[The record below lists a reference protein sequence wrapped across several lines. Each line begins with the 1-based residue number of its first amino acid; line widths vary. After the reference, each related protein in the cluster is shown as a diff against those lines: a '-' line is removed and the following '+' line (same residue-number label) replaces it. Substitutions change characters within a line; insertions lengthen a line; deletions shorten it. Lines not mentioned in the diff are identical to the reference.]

1 MSIPK
6 KRKGKLKSFLPKD
19 IKKKKKEVTFSSGGK
34 VFSAKI
40 PRKLNRR
47 IEASIAEHE
56 FESNS
61 SFLKFAIKL
70 SLTIL
75 EDIAKGRKLY
85 SRNREGKLTEYKI
98 LG

>member
-1 MSIPK
+1 MAKDK
-6 KRKGKLKSFLPKD
+6 KRKRLSHKTRDARLGE
-19 IKKKKKEVTFSSGGK
+19 KKEDNSSSAGK